1 MADRA
6 TTRPWPGTLAARL
19 NRLVEGRLWLKVVI
33 GMLLG
38 IVTGLMLGPGVGWV
52 APPTAKTLVSWLAL
66 QGQLFLALVQ
76 MIVVPLVFASIG
88 RASRRAPAGRNCERS
103 AWPARASSW

>member
-33 GMLLG
+33 GMVLG